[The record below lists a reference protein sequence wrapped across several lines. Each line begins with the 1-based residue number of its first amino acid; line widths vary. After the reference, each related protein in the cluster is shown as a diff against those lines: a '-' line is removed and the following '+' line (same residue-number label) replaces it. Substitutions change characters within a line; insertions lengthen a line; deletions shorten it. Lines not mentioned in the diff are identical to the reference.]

1 MPGIS
6 SVGGRQ
12 KVPADER
19 TAEQHQ
25 RLMDVGPLF
34 IANPQPAKLV

>member
-6 SVGGRQ
+6 SMGGRQ

-19 TAEQHQ
+19 TAEQQQ
-25 RLMDVGPLF
+25 RLMNISPLL
-34 IANPQPAKLV
+34 IPNAQAAKLV